1 VVQATLRHAF
11 QIAGPEMRDL
21 RIGHDAFVAA
31 PTHATVATFR
41 MDLSRESEQRD
52 GLSHMI
58 VPGVRS
64 SPGFVAGTWTLDRE
78 LGQSVVLVTFDSVEN
93 ATTFAENV
101 RANAPHQAAVGID
114 LLTVRIVEIS
124 ATA

>member
-1 VVQATLRHAF
+1 
-11 QIAGPEMRDL
+11 
-21 RIGHDAFVAA
+21 
-31 PTHATVATFR
+31 
-41 MDLSRESEQRD
+41 
-52 GLSHMI
+52 
-58 VPGVRS
+58 
-64 SPGFVAGTWTLDRE
+64 VAGTWTLDRE

>member
-58 VPGVRS
+58 VPRRQV
-64 SPGFVAGTWTLDRE
+64 VAWLRGRDVDA
-78 LGQSVVLVTFDSVEN
+78 G
-93 ATTFAENV
+93 
-101 RANAPHQAAVGID
+101 P
-114 LLTVRIVEIS
+114 
-124 ATA
+124 